1 MVKDRG
7 SEKMNTNP
15 PVKDHMRTRDE
26 FEESRIQWARNMAA
40 DSVLGEK
47 SLEVLTDADRYN
59 WIHQTTWFG
68 EPLLQLPQ
76 DMFALQEIIFRTR
89 PRFIIEVGVAWGG
102 SLLFYS
108 TLMEVL
114 GGERIIGIDIYIPDD
129 LQERIAAFGKLA
141 ERITWINGSS
151 IDLATLDR
159 VKQILAGS
167 RDVLIVLDSNHTHDH
182 VLQELRLYSPLVGRG
197 KYLVCGD
204 TVVEFMPEQTH
215 RPRPWGPGNNPKT
228 ALDAF
233 LAENKRFRVDERLEN
248 KLLFTC
254 NPGGYLVCCEE

>member
-1 MVKDRG
+1 
-7 SEKMNTNP
+7 
-15 PVKDHMRTRDE
+15 MRTREE
-26 FEESRIQWARNMAA
+26 FEEERVKWAEEMADDPA
-40 DSVLGEK
+40 LRQK

-68 EPLLQLPQ
+68 EPLLQVPQ
-76 DMFALQEIIFRTR
+76 DMFALQEIIFKTR

-114 GGERIIGIDIYIPDD
+114 GGERIIAIDIYIPDD
-129 LQERIAAFGKLA
+129 LKERINAFEKLA
-141 ERITWINGSS
+141 DKITWINGSS
-151 IDLATLDR
+151 IETATLDE
-159 VKQILAGS
+159 VKTLLGGS
-167 RDVLIVLDSNHTHDH
+167 RDVLIILDSNHTHEH
-182 VLQELRLYSPLVGRG
+182 VLEELRLYSPLVGKG

-204 TVVEFMPEQTH
+204 TVVEYMPEQTH

-233 LAENKRFRVDERLEN
+233 LKENKRFEVDKRIEN

-254 NPGGYLVCCEE
+254 NPGGYLECCEE